1 MRRYARELALLGG
14 VALTAFGAC
23 WGAHHLP
30 RAERDD
36 AHRLLHE
43 RLRLSAGDE
52 ARLAEVERRFTRTKA
67 ALEAA
72 IRQAN
77 VELGNAIRQDGR
89 YSERVKG
96 AVETIHQAQGE
107 LQRATLEHLFD
118 MQAALAPEQAAE
130 LNDMAAAALIHQ

>member
-1 MRRYARELALLGG
+1 MRRDARELALLGG
-14 VALTAFGAC
+14 VALAAFGAC

-30 RAERDD
+30 RAEPHD

-52 ARLAEVERRFTRTKA
+52 ARLAEVERRFTRTRA

-77 VELGNAIRQDGR
+77 VELGNAIRRDGQ
-89 YSERVKG
+89 YSDRVKA

-118 MQAALAPEQAAE
+118 MESALAPEQAAT
-130 LNDMAAAALIHQ
+130 LNGMAADALIQQ